1 MEPLNI
7 CIVEDDSAD
16 IGLCQ
21 TAVDIYQETHG
32 RQISLVACKN
42 FAEAKKELNKS
53 VFDGAIIDI
62 NLRSTTSDGDTVIKH
77 IQESFFRIPT
87 VILSGTP
94 NATEYARAGIQ
105 VFIKGETKYSDLLD
119 YFCKIQDTGLTR
131 IMGGKGQ
138 IEEHLL
144 KVFQTS
150 LMPSMDTWTSYAEN
164 YPSDMIERSLLRF
177 TMNHIMQLTGDD
189 NDEFLPAE
197 MYLCPPKDN
206 RLHTGLIIKERDS
219 DKQFV
224 VLTPACDLVIR
235 KGQIKADQILLG
247 EIENEPEGDDKEQ
260 KKGKKKKKPSQLP
273 WTQHL
278 PAALG
283 FEGGRLNF
291 RRIHSVSKEDI
302 INRECMID
310 NKKFGSLEMQIS
322 PLFLKDIVF
331 RFSSYYARQGQPEI
345 RTK

>member
-1 MEPLNI
+1 MESLNI

-21 TAVDIYQETHG
+21 TAVDIYKETHG

-42 FAEAKKELNKS
+42 LAEAKKELSKS

-62 NLRSTTSDGDTVIKH
+62 NLRSDTSDGDTVIKH

-105 VFIKGETKYSDLLD
+105 VFIKGETKYSELLD
-119 YFCKIQDTGLTR
+119 YFCNIQDTGLTR
-131 IMGGKGQ
+131 IMGGKGL

-150 LMPSMDTWTSYAEN
+150 LMPSMDTWISYAKSH
-164 YPSDMIERSLLRF
+164 PDITERSLLRYIL
-177 TMNHIMQLTGDD
+177 NHIMQLTGDD
-189 NDEFLPAE
+189 DDKFLPAE

-206 RLHTGLIIKERDS
+206 RLRTGLILKERGS

-224 VLTPACDLVIR
+224 ALTPACDLVIR

-247 EIENEPEGDDKEQ
+247 EIEHEKEDDEKEK
-260 KKGKKKKKPSQLP
+260 KKGKKKKRPSQLP

-283 FEGGRLNF
+283 FEGGYLNF
-291 RRIHSVSKEDI
+291 RKILSVAKEDI
-302 INRECMID
+302 INKECMID
-310 NKKFGSLEMQIS
+310 NKKFSSLEIQIS

-345 RTK
+345 I